1 MNESQNQSEVAQL
14 RKQLEQEYEAMLR
27 GMHAL
32 AAGTARHDFIRE
44 RMDNV
49 SNYQASLAK
58 VVGDVDAALI
68 VGSTYYQI
76 AEKQL
81 EG

>member
-1 MNESQNQSEVAQL
+1 MNQAQNQSEVAQL

-27 GMHAL
+27 GIHGL
-32 AAGTARHDFIRE
+32 AAGTARHDFMRE

-49 SNYQASLAK
+49 SNYQARLAK

-68 VGSTYYQI
+68 VGNAYYKV
-76 AEKQL
+76 ANEQL

>member
-49 SNYQASLAK
+49 SNYQARLAK